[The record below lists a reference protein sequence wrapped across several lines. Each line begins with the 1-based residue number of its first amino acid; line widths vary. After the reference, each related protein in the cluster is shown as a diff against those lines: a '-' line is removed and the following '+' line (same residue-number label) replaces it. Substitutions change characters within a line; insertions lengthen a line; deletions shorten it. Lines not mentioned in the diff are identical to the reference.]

1 MKRAWSEEKV
11 LLSTSTTFPNP
22 WLISHPASS
31 LIKSNGKPHTW
42 TQIGRVVKLT
52 ELVVRPLS
60 HQQRTNRLLSK
71 LQGLLCSTHN
81 NYLSILNRNWNSP
94 SPTSTIFKSFPNF
107 HAARSRAFAAL
118 WLYGL
123 VVRNLPRSVREHSS
137 MIFSWWDSH
146 TCTTSP
152 SSSVSLMFWS
162 LSMKSASLFV
172 CYRSTVLSQWKRE
185 LT

>member
-1 MKRAWSEEKV
+1 MNRVWSEEKV

-22 WLISHPASS
+22 LPISHPTSS

-42 TQIGRVVKLT
+42 TQIRRVVKVT

-60 HQQRTNRLLSK
+60 YRRRTSRLLSK
-71 LQGLLCSTHN
+71 LQGPLCSTHN
-81 NYLSILNRNWNSP
+81 NWLSILKRNWNSP
-94 SPTSTIFKSFPNF
+94 SPTSTVFKSFPNF
-107 HAARSRAFAAL
+107 HAARSMAFAAL
-118 WLYGL
+118 WFYGL

-137 MIFSWWDSH
+137 IIFSRWDNR

-152 SSSVSLMFWS
+152 SSVSWMFWS
-162 LSMKSASLFV
+162 LSMKSASIFC
-172 CYRSTVLSQWKRE
+172 CYRSIVLSQWKRE